1 MKMNFIT
8 AFTIS
13 RSAALVASMLV
24 VSGAAHAATDPSVVS
39 AAKDFVAK
47 ASQPPAAWTGP
58 TSSPAPA
65 KGKKVTLIS
74 CLQASDC
81 ALDATAMAE
90 AAKAIGWEPTIVDG
104 KGDVSV
110 YNASIRSAVNAGTD
124 GIINIALPAPLIQDG
139 LRFAAD
145 KKVPVISAA
154 NIVPNDPLIA
164 GSVEHRWADQ
174 AAMLL
179 QWIIADGNGK
189 GGIVLLRDDEFP
201 GIKARGDGFADAL
214 KKANCPDC
222 KLLAD
227 PNLSVMVFINQTQMA
242 QQVQSLVARYGEDLK
257 YIVTPY
263 GSVDGFIAP
272 VLKSLNRTDIKIVS
286 YDGNKQQLQLCQ
298 QGSVGAIAVTLHTW
312 AGWAAVDQLNR
323 AFAGQPPAAE
333 NAPTFLATTATC
345 TGDNLAEDMSK
356 FDFKSEYLKLWGLSK

>member
-1 MKMNFIT
+1 MNTSRAAVFRL
-8 AFTIS
+8 S
-13 RSAALVASMLV
+13 RSIVLAGTALFAV
-24 VSGAAHAATDPSVVS
+24 GAAYAATDPSVVS

-47 ASQPPAAWTGP
+47 ASVPPAAWTGP
-58 TSSPAPA
+58 TSAPAPT

-81 ALDATAMAE
+81 ALDAAAMAD
-90 AAKAIGWEPTIVDG
+90 AAKVIGWEPTVVDG

-124 GIINIALPAPLIQDG
+124 GIINIALPTPLIQDG

-145 KKVPVISAA
+145 KKIPVISAA
-154 NIVPNDPLIA
+154 NVVPNDPLIA

-174 AAMLL
+174 AAMLV
-179 QWIIADGNGK
+179 QWMIADSNGK
-189 GGIVLLRDDEFP
+189 AGIVLLRDDEFP
-201 GIKARGDGFADAL
+201 GIKARGDGVADAL
-214 KKANCPDC
+214 QKANCGDC

-242 QQVQSLVARYGEDLK
+242 QQVQSLVARFGADLK
-257 YIVTPY
+257 YFVTPY

-298 QGSVGAIAVTLHTW
+298 EGSVGAIAVTLHTW

-323 AFAGQPPAAE
+323 AFAGQPPASE
-333 NAPTFLATTATC
+333 NAPTFLATSATC

-356 FDFKSEYLKLWGLSK
+356 FDFKSEYRKIWGVAK